1 MTQPSVLRSQSK
13 LVVQATGFGER
24 GSSYGDNLHRR
35 LSCHKRRP
43 TAMDGERGPWRYGG
57 SEHPCSLPRIWGR
70 SLSRSLLTAYVKTP
84 GCCHTASL
92 VWGWGNGCLGD
103 GT

>member
-13 LVVQATGFGER
+13 LAVQATGFGER
-24 GSSYGDNLHRR
+24 GSR
-35 LSCHKRRP
+35 HKRR
-43 TAMDGERGPWRYGG
+43 PWRYGG

-92 VWGWGNGCLGD
+92 VWGRGNGCLGD